1 MLMIP
6 LPFVIA
12 IFVALFLLRELV
24 SGEDRQRKQ
33 WFVSFL
39 GLFVFQEILIGLRFG
54 YGLEGL
60 RALQPFSAALIPPL
74 AYLGFRRPRWSLVVV
89 LHLVPLLAVIVS
101 LIIWQDMLD
110 IVLAASN
117 IAYASALIRLGLG
130 GSDALGWVKIRRT
143 REILLLLWL
152 VSGVLIVSGV
162 TDVAIVYDFMRTSGA
177 RTASIAS
184 WASAIGIV
192 VTVVFFVA
200 YRFLV
205 PKSNQPRDNDS
216 VRNTEIYRALN
227 AMMEQDRLHLD
238 PDINLNRIARRMVLP
253 TREVSRAVNGMT
265 GGNVSQFINKM
276 RIEEACQLLGDTNT
290 PITQIVFASG
300 FNTKSNFNREFS
312 RIKGQ
317 SPREWREAQTN

>member
-24 SGEDRQRKQ
+24 SDEDRLRNQ

-39 GLFVFQEILIGLRFG
+39 GLVVFQEILIGLRFG

-60 RALQPFSAALIPPL
+60 AALQPFTAALIPPL
-74 AYLGFRRPRWSLVVV
+74 AYLGFRRPRWSPVVV

-110 IVLAASN
+110 AVLAASN
-117 IAYASALIRLGLG
+117 IAYAFALIRLGLG
-130 GSDALGWVKIRRT
+130 GSDSLGWVKIRRA

-152 VSGVLIVSGV
+152 VCGVLIVSGV
-162 TDVAIVYDFMRTSGA
+162 TDAAIIYDFMRTSGA
-177 RTASIAS
+177 HTASIAG

-200 YRFLV
+200 YRFLA
-205 PKSNQPRDNDS
+205 PQSNRPRDNDS
-216 VRNTEIYRALN
+216 VRNAEIYQALN
-227 AMMEQDRLHLD
+227 AMMEHDRLHLD

-253 TREVSRAVNGMT
+253 AREVSRAVNGMT
-265 GGNVSQFINKM
+265 GGNVSQYVNKM
-276 RIEEACQLLGDTNT
+276 RIEEACQLLNDTNT